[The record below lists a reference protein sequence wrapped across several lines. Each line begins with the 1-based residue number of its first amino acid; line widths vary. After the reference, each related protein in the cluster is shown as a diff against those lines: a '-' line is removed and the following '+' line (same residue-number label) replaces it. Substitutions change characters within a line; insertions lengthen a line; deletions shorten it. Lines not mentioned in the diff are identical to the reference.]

1 MVEGWGLSQHNCC
14 VITWQDYSLNLALR
28 VEYWLSVGW
37 DKQIINGTAKDFN
50 KVGEALEVPRLLPS
64 LLSPT
69 PHHLSTGLSTGRL
82 WLWKSRPGV
91 VENRWYVVYVPLLN
105 ISPNLCGLVL
115 YVRFDIVILV
125 NYITNKRFFVS
136 EREMTFFSRLIYSR
150 DGKPAGMSLPALR
163 LR

>member
-1 MVEGWGLSQHNCC
+1 M
-14 VITWQDYSLNLALR
+14 
-28 VEYWLSVGW
+28 
-37 DKQIINGTAKDFN
+37 
-50 KVGEALEVPRLLPS
+50 PRLEPA

-69 PHHLSTGLSTGRL
+69 PHHLSTGLSTGNAGAG
-82 WLWKSRPGV
+82 KDRPPV
-91 VENRWYVVYVPLLN
+91 AKNRWYVVYVPQQN
-105 ISPNLCGLVL
+105 ISPNLYGLVL
-115 YVRFDIVILV
+115 YVRFGIVILV